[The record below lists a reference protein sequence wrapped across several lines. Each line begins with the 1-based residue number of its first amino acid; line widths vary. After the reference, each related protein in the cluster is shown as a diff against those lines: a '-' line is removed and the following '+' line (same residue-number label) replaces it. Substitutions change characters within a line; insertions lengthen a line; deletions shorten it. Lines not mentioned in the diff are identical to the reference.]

1 MLSCWSYNNSSKI
14 IVDQPTEQYNIPI
27 WLSDWVFKD
36 SKNKEYR
43 LFNHVVKGHDKGFI
57 FTNKDIVK
65 KAVNKI
71 IGKRKKHSLV
81 PVNLTLKS
89 QHGYGVKD

>member
-1 MLSCWSYNNSSKI
+1 MN
-14 IVDQPTEQYNIPI
+14 QPTEQYNIPI

-36 SKNKEYR
+36 SKNKEYK
-43 LFNHVVKGHDKGFI
+43 LFDHVVKGYDKGSI

-71 IGKRKKHSLV
+71 IDKRKKHSLV

>member
-1 MLSCWSYNNSSKI
+1 MDES
-14 IVDQPTEQYNIPI
+14 TEMYPVPI
-27 WLSDWVFKD
+27 WLSKWTFRD
-36 SKNKEYR
+36 SRKKIYTLDN
-43 LFNHVVKGHDKGFI
+43 FVVKGYNKGSI
-57 FTNKDIVK
+57 FTNKKIVD

-81 PVNLTLKS
+81 PINLTLIS